1 MKKTIF
7 RLFIVVNLILVF
19 VGCKTQQVTPTNKA
33 LYHKSLENL
42 DAKNFVI
49 KIIEFYDKGSEK
61 YSNLHLPLEGYVSV
75 KGDKSVLRL
84 SKDLPYSSSY
94 GSSFVEDNSSQLI
107 NKKKNKKGDT
117 LFDLKI
123 NGGEVWLIYTLQ
135 VTLYKNSNQCFVQIK
150 NMWDKEFATFKGQ
163 FTQ

>member
-49 KIIEFYDKGSEK
+49 KINFLMLI
-61 YSNLHLPLEGYVSV
+61 HLYWEI
-75 KGDKSVLRL
+75 LRIL
-84 SKDLPYSSSY
+84 
-94 GSSFVEDNSSQLI
+94 
-107 NKKKNKKGDT
+107 
-117 LFDLKI
+117 
-123 NGGEVWLIYTLQ
+123 
-135 VTLYKNSNQCFVQIK
+135 
-150 NMWDKEFATFKGQ
+150 
-163 FTQ
+163 